1 MLQVVIRFL
10 EFILAKAK
18 MSATVPQTNVTE
30 IACEADGESTAM
42 TTGLSARR
50 AATSRRAPQTR
61 PPRSNTRA
69 LTVWRSR
76 PLLTSLISPSLEL
89 PMEGYQPPEGVDPID
104 WSLEQAKLR
113 LTQTEFLLLEP
124 DPEAIQ
130 QATFHVNEVG
140 ALVQRAVRIF
150 GGNASPVSRV
160 PYVAT
165 VLDLHRRLKRVRTLL
180 EGAKRMQWARIRWI
194 GSIVQTYTASGK
206 ARLWNPAARTW
217 TCEM

>member
-18 MSATVPQTNVTE
+18 MSATVPQPNVTE
-30 IACEADGESTAM
+30 IACEADGDSTAL
-42 TTGLSARR
+42 TIGLSTRR
-50 AATSRRAPQTR
+50 AATSRRAAQTR

-76 PLLTSLISPSLEL
+76 PLSTSLISPSLEL

-104 WSLEQAKLR
+104 WSLGQAKLR

-130 QATFHVNEVG
+130 QATFHVNEVS

-150 GGNASPVSRV
+150 GGNASPISRV

>member
-1 MLQVVIRFL
+1 MLQVVIRLL
-10 EFILAKAK
+10 EIILAKAK
-18 MSATVPQTNVTE
+18 MSVTVPQPNVTE

-42 TTGLSARR
+42 TTGISTRR
-50 AATSRRAPQTR
+50 AATPRRAPQTLL
-61 PPRSNTRA
+61 PRSNTRA

-76 PLLTSLISPSLEL
+76 SLSTSLISPSLEL

-113 LTQTEFLLLEP
+113 LTQTELLLLEP
-124 DPEAIQ
+124 NPEAIQ
-130 QATFHVNEVG
+130 QATFHVDEVG
-140 ALVQRAVRIF
+140 ALVQRAERLF
-150 GGNASPVSRV
+150 AGTPVSRG
-160 PYVAT
+160 PYVAA
-165 VLDLHRRLKRVRTLL
+165 VLDLHQRLKRVRTLL
-180 EGAKRMQWARIRWI
+180 EGAKRMQWARLRWI

>member
-18 MSATVPQTNVTE
+18 MSATVPQPNVTE

-42 TTGLSARR
+42 TIGLSTRR

-130 QATFHVNEVG
+130 QATFHVNEVS